1 MDYNRETI
9 RSPATAA
16 EVLVRR
22 RGYWVKKIEK
32 SDNCVDVTT
41 TAPKSRDKILI
52 RIVTEPYLDSGKVD
66 KQLVEEIT
74 DQLEDAGFEKR
85 WITPL

>member
-1 MDYNRETI
+1 MSYNRETI
-9 RSPATAA
+9 RSLATAT
-16 EVLVRR
+16 EVLVRG

-32 SDNCVDVTT
+32 SDNCVHVTT
-41 TAPKSRDKILI
+41 TAPKSRDKIPI

-74 DQLEDAGFEKR
+74 DQLKDAGLEKR
-85 WITPL
+85 WIAPL